1 MNTKTAI
8 MNAIERGLSN
18 QEILAQV
25 PTSASY
31 IAEVRF
37 QYNQVA
43 PEPIRSKRPKRRNA
57 PKEGTVSRAVYD
69 LIAANAN
76 IESAEIVAKTGVN
89 YGVIQWVKT
98 AYFGHKPKP
107 WPRTL
112 NKGFMNS
119 VDLSELSL

>member
-1 MNTKTAI
+1 MNLKSKI
-8 MNAIERGLSN
+8 MAAIEQGLTN
-18 QEILAQV
+18 KQIVAQV
-25 PTSASY
+25 PTTLNY
-31 IAEVRF
+31 VVRVRI
-37 QYNQVA
+37 QYNEIA
-43 PEPIRSKRPKRRNA
+43 PEPIRSKRTKHRNA
-57 PKEGTVSRAVYD
+57 PREGTVSRAVYD

-89 YGVIQWVKT
+89 YGVIQWVKV

-112 NKGFMNS
+112 NKGFINS

>member
-8 MNAIERGLSN
+8 MNCIELGMSN

-37 QYNQVA
+37 QYNQIA
-43 PEPIRSKRPKRRNA
+43 PEPIRSKRPKRRSA
-57 PKEGTVSRAVYD
+57 PREGTVSRTVYD
-69 LIAANAN
+69 LIAADAD

-107 WPRTL
+107 CPRTL
-112 NKGFMNS
+112 NKSFMNS